1 MATDCIA
8 QLTFRYQGLR
18 PPIVARFDMPHAS
31 SDGGLVLLKA
41 VDERLRLTEAV
52 ARCLTDPRH
61 PGKVAHSV
69 LDLVRQRV
77 FGLAAGYLD
86 GNDAARL
93 ADDPLHKLVLDR
105 EPLTGPALGSQPTL
119 SRFENAV
126 GRRDLVRLSH
136 QLARTVIDAQR
147 RRLHGRARR
156 ITIDL
161 DPTDDPTHGQQ
172 ELSFFI
178 WPLRHGVLLA
188 TGGHADVRRRTDAA
202 PGRPCAA
209 AWQRARQPRGDWP
222 PALAAP
228 GAAAGLPRAI
238 LRVRLDG
245 GFAGPRLLTFLD
257 RAGVE
262 YGVGLPGHPRLAKRV
277 RRLLGRASVLFR
289 PTGQAMPVFGET
301 RYAAKSWGHKRRVIM
316 KAEVVQYPGR
326 APRKNPRFVVT
337 NRARAPEAV
346 YAIYRQRGDVENR
359 HKELK
364 DSLGLGRTSCPR
376 FLANQVR
383 VLLTATAYVL
393 FQTLQQHA
401 QGTVWAG
408 AQVATLRERL
418 IKLGVWVTRSARRI
432 VLHLPRA
439 CPWLEPWRQLARAV
453 GARAGYPPPRR
464 RFGPRARPR
473 ESSHCRASLPTVGG
487 RPARR
492 SAPTRVSAASTFR
505 RSSDAIVVS
514 IRAARLTSCVPS

>member
-18 PPIVARFDMPHAS
+18 APIVARFDVPHAS

-41 VDERLRLTEAV
+41 VDERLRLTETV
-52 ARCLTDPRH
+52 AASLTDPRQS
-61 PGKVAHSV
+61 GKVAHSW

-93 ADDPLHKLVLDR
+93 ADDPVHKLVLDR

-126 GRRDLVRLSH
+126 GRHDLVRVGH
-136 QLARTVIDAQR
+136 RLARAVIAQHR

-172 ELSFFI
+172 ELSCFNGHYDTACYL
-178 WPLRHGVLLA
+178 PLVATLTFDDEPIQYLVGIVLRPGNAPAGRGAIGRLRWVLRA
-188 TGGHADVRRRTDAA
+188 LRRAF
-202 PGRPCAA
+202 
-209 AWQRARQPRGDWP
+209 
-222 PALAAP
+222 
-228 GAAAGLPRAI
+228 PRAAR
-238 LRVRLDG
+238 RVRLDG
-245 GFAGPRLLTFLD
+245 GFAGPRLLAFLE

-262 YGVGLPGHPRLAKRV
+262 YVVGLPGNARLEKRV
-277 RRLLGRASVLFR
+277 RRLLGRAWVLFR
-289 PTGQAMPVFGET
+289 ATGQATPVFGET
-301 RYAAKSWGHKRRVIM
+301 RYAARSWGRKRRVIM

-326 APRKNPRFVVT
+326 APRRNPRFVVT
-337 NRARAPEAV
+337 NLTRAPEAV

-383 VLLTATAYVL
+383 VLLTTTAYIL

-401 QGTVWAG
+401 QGTAGAG
-408 AQVATLRERL
+408 AQVVTLRERL
-418 IKLGVWVTRSARRI
+418 IKLGVWITRSARRI

-453 GARAGYPPPRR
+453 GARAG
-464 RFGPRARPR
+464 
-473 ESSHCRASLPTVGG
+473 
-487 RPARR
+487 
-492 SAPTRVSAASTFR
+492 
-505 RSSDAIVVS
+505 
-514 IRAARLTSCVPS
+514 

>member
-18 PPIVARFDMPHAS
+18 APIVARFDVPHAS

-41 VDERLRLTEAV
+41 VDERLRLTETV
-52 ARCLTDPRH
+52 AASLTDPRQS
-61 PGKVAHSV
+61 GKVAHSL

-93 ADDPLHKLVLDR
+93 ADDPVHKLVLDR

-126 GRRDLVRLSH
+126 GRHDLVRVGH
-136 QLARTVIDAQR
+136 RLARAVIAQHR

-172 ELSFFI
+172 ELSFFNGHYDTACYL
-178 WPLRHGVLLA
+178 PLVATLTFDDEPIQYLVGIVLRPGNAPAGRGAIGRLRWVLRA
-188 TGGHADVRRRTDAA
+188 LRRAFPRTA
-202 PGRPCAA
+202 
-209 AWQRARQPRGDWP
+209 
-222 PALAAP
+222 
-228 GAAAGLPRAI
+228 

-245 GFAGPRLLTFLD
+245 GFAGPRLLAFLE

-262 YGVGLPGHPRLAKRV
+262 YVVGLPGNARLEKRI
-277 RRLLGRASVLFR
+277 RRLLGRAWVLFR
-289 PTGQAMPVFGET
+289 ATGQATPVFGET
-301 RYAAKSWGHKRRVIM
+301 RYAARSWGRKRRVIM

-326 APRKNPRFVVT
+326 APRRNPRFVVT
-337 NRARAPEAV
+337 NLTRAPEAV

-383 VLLTATAYVL
+383 VLLTATAYIL

-401 QGTVWAG
+401 QGTASAG
-408 AQVATLRERL
+408 AQVVTLRERL
-418 IKLGVWVTRSARRI
+418 IKLGVWITRSARRI

-453 GARAGYPPPRR
+453 GARAG
-464 RFGPRARPR
+464 
-473 ESSHCRASLPTVGG
+473 
-487 RPARR
+487 
-492 SAPTRVSAASTFR
+492 
-505 RSSDAIVVS
+505 
-514 IRAARLTSCVPS
+514 

>member
-1 MATDCIA
+1 
-8 QLTFRYQGLR
+8 LTFRYQGLR
-18 PPIVARFDMPHAS
+18 SPIVARFDMPHAS

-41 VDERLRLTEAV
+41 VDERLRLTETV
-52 ARCLTDPRH
+52 AACLTDGRQR
-61 PGKVAHSV
+61 GKVAHSLV
-69 LDLVRQRV
+69 DLVRQRV

-119 SRFENAV
+119 SRFENGV
-126 GRRDLVRLSH
+126 RRRDLIRVG
-136 QLARTVIDAQR
+136 QGLARAVIAHHR

-172 ELSFFI
+172 ELSFFNGHYDTACYL
-178 WPLRHGVLLA
+178 PLVATLTFDDEPMQYLAGIVL
-188 TGGHADVRRRTDAA
+188 R
-202 PGRPCAA
+202 PGN
-209 AWQRARQPRGDWP
+209 
-222 PALAAP
+222 
-228 GAAAGLPRAI
+228 AAAGRGAIGRLRWLLRALRQAFPRAT

-245 GFAGPRLLTFLD
+245 
-257 RAGVE
+257 VE
-262 YGVGLPGHPRLAKRV
+262 YVVGLPGNPRLDKRV
-277 RRLLGRASVLFR
+277 RRLLGRAWSVFR
-289 PTGQAMPVFGET
+289 STGHGTPLFGET
-301 RYAAKSWGHKRRVIM
+301 RYAAKSWGRKRRVIM

-337 NRARAPEAV
+337 NLRLLPEAV

-376 FLANQVR
+376 FLANQLR
-383 VLLTATAYVL
+383 VLLTATAYIL
-393 FQTLQQHA
+393 FQTLQQQA
-401 QGTVWAG
+401 QRTVCAG

-418 IKLGVWVTRSARRI
+418 IKLAVWITRSARRI

-439 CPWLEPWRQLARAV
+439 CPWLESWRQVARAV
-453 GARAGYPPPRR
+453 GARTG
-464 RFGPRARPR
+464 
-473 ESSHCRASLPTVGG
+473 
-487 RPARR
+487 
-492 SAPTRVSAASTFR
+492 
-505 RSSDAIVVS
+505 
-514 IRAARLTSCVPS
+514 

>member
-8 QLTFRYQGLR
+8 QLTFRCQGLR
-18 PPIVARFDMPHAS
+18 SPIVARFDVPHAS

-41 VDERLRLTEAV
+41 IDERLRLTETV
-52 ARCLTDPRH
+52 AACLTDPRQ

-69 LDLVRQRV
+69 LDLLRQRV

-119 SRFENAV
+119 SRFEN
-126 GRRDLVRLSH
+126 GIRRRDLVRVG
-136 QLARTVIDAQR
+136 QGVARTVIAHHR

-172 ELSFFI
+172 ELSFFNGHYDTACYL
-178 WPLRHGVLLA
+178 PLVATLTFDDEPIQYLVGIVL
-188 TGGHADVRRRTDAA
+188 R
-202 PGRPCAA
+202 PGT
-209 AWQRARQPRGDWP
+209 
-222 PALAAP
+222 
-228 GAAAGLPRAI
+228 AAAGRGAIGRLRWLRRAFPRAT

-245 GFAGPRLLTFLD
+245 GFAGPRLLACLD

-262 YGVGLPGHPRLAKRV
+262 YLVGLPGNPRLDKRI
-277 RRLLGRASVLFR
+277 RRLLGRARVLFR
-289 PTGQAMPVFGET
+289 TTGQPTALFGET

-326 APRKNPRFVVT
+326 TPRDNPRFVVT
-337 NRARAPEAV
+337 NVTLMPEAV

-359 HKELK
+359 YKELK

-383 VLLTATAYVL
+383 VLLTATAYIL
-393 FQTLQQHA
+393 FQTLQQRA
-401 QGTVWAG
+401 QGTACAG

-418 IKLGVWVTRSARRI
+418 IKLAVWITRPARRV
-432 VLHLPRA
+432 VLHFPQA
-439 CPWLEPWRQLARAV
+439 FSWLRPWRQVARAV
-453 GARAGYPPPRR
+453 GARAG
-464 RFGPRARPR
+464 
-473 ESSHCRASLPTVGG
+473 
-487 RPARR
+487 
-492 SAPTRVSAASTFR
+492 
-505 RSSDAIVVS
+505 
-514 IRAARLTSCVPS
+514 

>member
-18 PPIVARFDMPHAS
+18 APIVARFDVPHAS

-52 ARCLTDPRH
+52 ARCLTDPRQ

-126 GRRDLVRLSH
+126 GRRDLVRLGH
-136 QLARTVIDAQR
+136 RLARTVIAPHR

-172 ELSFFI
+172 ELSFFNGHYDTACYL
-178 WPLRHGVLLA
+178 PLVATLTFDDEPMQYLAGIVLRP
-188 TGGHADVRRRTDAA
+188 GNA
-202 PGRPCAA
+202 PASRGAIGRLR
-209 AWQRARQPRGDWP
+209 WLLRALRQ
-222 PALAAP
+222 AF
-228 GAAAGLPRAI
+228 PRAT

-245 GFAGPRLLTFLD
+245 GFAGPRLLAFLD

-262 YGVGLPGHPRLAKRV
+262 YVVGLPGMRAWTSASDACSA
-277 RRLLGRASVLFR
+277 GRGPCS
-289 PTGQAMPVFGET
+289 
-301 RYAAKSWGHKRRVIM
+301 
-316 KAEVVQYPGR
+316 
-326 APRKNPRFVVT
+326 APRGRPR
-337 NRARAPEAV
+337 R
-346 YAIYRQRGDVENR
+346 
-359 HKELK
+359 
-364 DSLGLGRTSCPR
+364 C
-376 FLANQVR
+376 
-383 VLLTATAYVL
+383 
-393 FQTLQQHA
+393 
-401 QGTVWAG
+401 
-408 AQVATLRERL
+408 
-418 IKLGVWVTRSARRI
+418 SARRATR
-432 VLHLPRA
+432 P
-439 CPWLEPWRQLARAV
+439 
-453 GARAGYPPPRR
+453 GAG
-464 RFGPRARPR
+464 
-473 ESSHCRASLPTVGG
+473 
-487 RPARR
+487 
-492 SAPTRVSAASTFR
+492 AASG
-505 RSSDAIVVS
+505 A
-514 IRAARLTSCVPS
+514 

>member
-18 PPIVARFDMPHAS
+18 TPIVARFDVPHAS
-31 SDGGLVLLKA
+31 SDGGLILLKA

-52 ARCLTDPRH
+52 AQCLTDRRQ

-119 SRFENAV
+119 SRFENGL
-126 GRRDLVRLSH
+126 GRRDLIRVG
-136 QLARTVIDAQR
+136 QGLARSVIAHHR

-161 DPTDDPTHGQQ
+161 DPTDDSTHGQQ
-172 ELSFFI
+172 ELSFFNGHYDTACYL
-178 WPLRHGVLLA
+178 PLVATLTFDDEPIQYLAGIVLRPGNAPAGRGAIGRLRGLLR
-188 TGGHADVRRRTDAA
+188 TLRRAFPHTT
-202 PGRPCAA
+202 
-209 AWQRARQPRGDWP
+209 
-222 PALAAP
+222 
-228 GAAAGLPRAI
+228 

-245 GFAGPRLLTFLD
+245 GFAGPTLLAFLE

-262 YGVGLPGHPRLAKRV
+262 YLVGLPGNARLDKRV
-277 RRLLGRASVLFR
+277 RRLRGRARVLFR
-289 PTGQAMPVFGET
+289 TTGQATPVFGET
-301 RYAAKSWGHKRRVIM
+301 RYAARSWRRKRRVIM

-326 APRKNPRFVVT
+326 APRDNPRFVVT
-337 NRARAPEAV
+337 NLTLKPEAV
-346 YAIYRQRGDVENR
+346 YAVYRQRGDVENR

-383 VLLTATAYVL
+383 VLLTATAYIL
-393 FQTLQQHA
+393 FQTLQQRA
-401 QGTVWAG
+401 QGTAWAG

-418 IKLGVWVTRSARRI
+418 IKLAVWITRSARRI
-432 VLHLPRA
+432 VLHLPRT
-439 CPWLEPWRQLARAV
+439 CPWLKPWRQLAQAV
-453 GARAGYPPPRR
+453 GARAG
-464 RFGPRARPR
+464 
-473 ESSHCRASLPTVGG
+473 
-487 RPARR
+487 
-492 SAPTRVSAASTFR
+492 
-505 RSSDAIVVS
+505 
-514 IRAARLTSCVPS
+514 

>member
-8 QLTFRYQGLR
+8 QLTFRYQRLR
-18 PPIVARFDMPHAS
+18 SPIVARFDVPHAS

-41 VDERLRLTEAV
+41 VDERLRLTETV
-52 ARCLTDPRH
+52 AACLRDPRQ
-61 PGKVAHSV
+61 PGKVAHSL

-105 EPLTGPALGSQPTL
+105 EPLTGPALSSQPTI
-119 SRFENAV
+119 SRFENGL
-126 GRRDLVRLSH
+126 GRRDLVRLGRA
-136 QLARTVIDAQR
+136 LAQTVITSQR

-172 ELSFFI
+172 ELSFFNGHYDTACYL
-178 WPLRHGVLLA
+178 PLVATLTFDDEPMQYLVGIVL
-188 TGGHADVRRRTDAA
+188 R
-202 PGRPCAA
+202 PGN
-209 AWQRARQPRGDWP
+209 
-222 PALAAP
+222 
-228 GAAAGLPRAI
+228 AAAGRGTIGRLRWLLRALRRAFPRAT
-238 LRVRLDG
+238 LHVRLDG

-262 YGVGLPGHPRLAKRV
+262 YIVGLPGNARLEKRI
-277 RRLLGRASVLFR
+277 RRLRGRARVLFR
-289 PTGQAMPVFGET
+289 TTGESTALFGET
-301 RYAAKSWGHKRRVIM
+301 RYAATSWRRRRRVIM

-326 APRKNPRFVVT
+326 APRDNLRFVVT
-337 NRARAPEAV
+337 NLTLVPEAV

-383 VLLTATAYVL
+383 VLLTAAAYIL
-393 FQTLQQHA
+393 FQTLQQAA
-401 QGTVWAG
+401 QRTACAG

-418 IKLGVWVTRSARRI
+418 IKLAVWITRSARRI

-439 CPWLEPWRQLARAV
+439 CPWLEPWRQVARAV
-453 GARAGYPPPRR
+453 GARAG
-464 RFGPRARPR
+464 
-473 ESSHCRASLPTVGG
+473 
-487 RPARR
+487 
-492 SAPTRVSAASTFR
+492 
-505 RSSDAIVVS
+505 
-514 IRAARLTSCVPS
+514 

>member
-31 SDGGLVLLKA
+31 SEGGLVLLKA

-136 QLARTVIDAQR
+136 QLARTVIAAQR

-172 ELSFFI
+172 ELSFFNGHYDTACYL
-178 WPLRHGVLLA
+178 PLVATLTFDDEPMQYLVSIVLRPGNAPAGRGAIGRLRWLFRA
-188 TGGHADVRRRTDAA
+188 LRRAF
-202 PGRPCAA
+202 
-209 AWQRARQPRGDWP
+209 
-222 PALAAP
+222 
-228 GAAAGLPRAI
+228 PRAT

-257 RAGVE
+257 GAGVE
-262 YGVGLPGHPRLAKRV
+262 YVVGLPGNPRLDKRV
-277 RRLLGRASVLFR
+277 RRLLGRASARFR
-289 PTGQAMPVFGET
+289 ATGQTTPLFGET

-337 NRARAPEAV
+337 NLTHAPEAV

-364 DSLGLGRTSCPR
+364 ASLGLGRTSCPR

-383 VLLTATAYVL
+383 VLLTAMAYIL
-393 FQTLQQHA
+393 FQTLQQQA
-401 QGTVWAG
+401 QRTACAG
-408 AQVATLRERL
+408 LQVVTLRERL
-418 IKLGVWVTRSARRI
+418 IKLAVWLTRSARRI

-439 CPWLEPWRQLARAV
+439 CPWLGPWRQVARAV
-453 GARAGYPPPRR
+453 GARAG
-464 RFGPRARPR
+464 
-473 ESSHCRASLPTVGG
+473 
-487 RPARR
+487 
-492 SAPTRVSAASTFR
+492 
-505 RSSDAIVVS
+505 
-514 IRAARLTSCVPS
+514 

>member
-1 MATDCIA
+1 MATPCIA
-8 QLTFRYQGLR
+8 QLTFRYQGFRSPL
-18 PPIVARFDMPHAS
+18 VARFDVPHAS

-41 VDERLRLTEAV
+41 VDDRLRLTEAV
-52 ARCLTDPRH
+52 AQCVTDPRQ
-61 PGKVAHSV
+61 PGKVAHSI

-86 GNDAARL
+86 GNDAARV

-126 GRRDLVRLSH
+126 GRRELVRAGH
-136 QLARTVIDAQR
+136 RLAQAVIAHHR

-172 ELSFFI
+172 ELSFFNGHYDTACYL
-178 WPLRHGVLLA
+178 PLVATLTFDDEPIQFLAGIVLRPGNAPAGRGAIGRLRWLLRA
-188 TGGHADVRRRTDAA
+188 LRGAFPRTA
-202 PGRPCAA
+202 
-209 AWQRARQPRGDWP
+209 
-222 PALAAP
+222 
-228 GAAAGLPRAI
+228 

-245 GFAGPRLLTFLD
+245 GFAGPRLLTCLD

-262 YGVGLPGHPRLAKRV
+262 YVVGLPGNARLDKRI
-277 RRLLGRASVLFR
+277 RRLRGRARVLFR
-289 PTGQAMPVFGET
+289 TTGQSTALFGET
-301 RYAAKSWGHKRRVIM
+301 RYAAKSWRCKRRVIM

-326 APRKNPRFVVT
+326 APRDNPRFVVT
-337 NRARAPEAV
+337 NLTRAPEAV
-346 YAIYRQRGDVENR
+346 YAVYRQRGDVENR
-359 HKELK
+359 YKELK
-364 DSLGLGRTSCPR
+364 DSLGLGRTSCSR

-383 VLLTATAYVL
+383 VLLTATAYIL

-401 QGTVWAG
+401 QGTACAG

-418 IKLGVWVTRSARRI
+418 IKLAVWITRSARRI
-432 VLHLPRA
+432 VLHLPSA

-453 GARAGYPPPRR
+453 GARAG
-464 RFGPRARPR
+464 
-473 ESSHCRASLPTVGG
+473 
-487 RPARR
+487 
-492 SAPTRVSAASTFR
+492 
-505 RSSDAIVVS
+505 
-514 IRAARLTSCVPS
+514 

>member
-41 VDERLRLTEAV
+41 VDERLHVTEAV
-52 ARCLTDPRH
+52 ARCLTDPRQ

-93 ADDPLHKLVLDR
+93 ADDPLHKLMLDR
-105 EPLTGPALGSQPTL
+105 EPLMGPTLGSQPTL
-119 SRFENAV
+119 SRFENGVSRRELIRV
-126 GRRDLVRLSH
+126 G
-136 QLARTVIDAQR
+136 QCLARTVIAQHR

-172 ELSFFI
+172 ELSFFNGHYDTACYL
-178 WPLRHGVLLA
+178 PLVATLTFNDEPLQYLVGIVL
-188 TGGHADVRRRTDAA
+188 R
-202 PGRPCAA
+202 PGNAA
-209 AWQRARQPRGDWP
+209 ASRGAIGRLRWLLRALRR
-222 PALAAP
+222 AF
-228 GAAAGLPRAI
+228 PRAT

-245 GFAGPRLLTFLD
+245 GFAGPRLLAFVD

-262 YGVGLPGHPRLAKRV
+262 YVVGLPGNPRLDKRV
-277 RRLLGRASVLFR
+277 RRRLGRAWARFR
-289 PTGQAMPVFGET
+289 STGERAPLFGET
-301 RYAAKSWGHKRRVIM
+301 RYAAKTWSRKRRVIM
-316 KAEVVQYPGR
+316 KAEVVPYPGR
-326 APRKNPRFVVT
+326 APRKNPRVVVT
-337 NRARAPEAV
+337 TLPLGPEAV

-383 VLLTATAYVL
+383 VLLTATAYIL
-393 FQTLQQHA
+393 FQTLQQQA
-401 QGTVWAG
+401 QGTACAG
-408 AQVATLRERL
+408 LQVATLRERL
-418 IKLGVWVTRSARRI
+418 IKLAVWLTRSARRI

-439 CPWLEPWRQLARAV
+439 CPWLEPWRQVARAV
-453 GARAGYPPPRR
+453 GARAG
-464 RFGPRARPR
+464 
-473 ESSHCRASLPTVGG
+473 
-487 RPARR
+487 
-492 SAPTRVSAASTFR
+492 
-505 RSSDAIVVS
+505 
-514 IRAARLTSCVPS
+514 

>member
-1 MATDCIA
+1 
-8 QLTFRYQGLR
+8 LTFRYQGLR
-18 PPIVARFDMPHAS
+18 SPIVARFDMPHAS

-41 VDERLRLTEAV
+41 VDERLRLTETV
-52 ARCLTDPRH
+52 AACLTDGRQR
-61 PGKVAHSV
+61 GKVAHSLV
-69 LDLVRQRV
+69 DLVRQRV

-119 SRFENAV
+119 SRFENGV
-126 GRRDLVRLSH
+126 RRRDLIRVG
-136 QLARTVIDAQR
+136 QGLARAVIAHHR

-172 ELSFFI
+172 ELSFFNGHYDTACYL
-178 WPLRHGVLLA
+178 PLVATLTFDDEPMQYLAGIVL
-188 TGGHADVRRRTDAA
+188 R
-202 PGRPCAA
+202 PGN
-209 AWQRARQPRGDWP
+209 
-222 PALAAP
+222 
-228 GAAAGLPRAI
+228 AAAGRGAIGRLRWLLRALRQAFPRAT

-262 YGVGLPGHPRLAKRV
+262 YVVGLPGNPRLDKRV
-277 RRLLGRASVLFR
+277 RRLLGRAWSVFR
-289 PTGQAMPVFGET
+289 STGHGTPLFGET
-301 RYAAKSWGHKRRVIM
+301 RYAAKSWGRKRRVIM

-337 NRARAPEAV
+337 NLRLLPEAV

-376 FLANQVR
+376 FLANQLR
-383 VLLTATAYVL
+383 VLLTATAYIL
-393 FQTLQQHA
+393 FQTLQQQA
-401 QGTVWAG
+401 QRTVCAG

-418 IKLGVWVTRSARRI
+418 IKLAVWITRSARRI

-439 CPWLEPWRQLARAV
+439 CPWLESWRQVARAV
-453 GARAGYPPPRR
+453 GARTG
-464 RFGPRARPR
+464 
-473 ESSHCRASLPTVGG
+473 
-487 RPARR
+487 
-492 SAPTRVSAASTFR
+492 
-505 RSSDAIVVS
+505 
-514 IRAARLTSCVPS
+514 

>member
-1 MATDCIA
+1 
-8 QLTFRYQGLR
+8 
-18 PPIVARFDMPHAS
+18 MPHAS

-41 VDERLRLTEAV
+41 VDERLRLTETV
-52 ARCLTDPRH
+52 AACLADPRQS
-61 PGKVAHSV
+61 GKVAHSV

-105 EPLTGPALGSQPTL
+105 EPLTGPALGSQPTI

-126 GRRDLVRLSH
+126 SRRELVQVGRG
-136 QLARTVIDAQR
+136 LARTVIAHHR

-172 ELSFFI
+172 ELSFFNGHYDTACYL
-178 WPLRHGVLLA
+178 PLVATVTFDDEPMQYLVGIVLRP
-188 TGGHADVRRRTDAA
+188 GNA
-202 PGRPCAA
+202 PAGRGAIGRLR
-209 AWQRARQPRGDWP
+209 WLFRALHR
-222 PALAAP
+222 AF
-228 GAAAGLPRAI
+228 PRAT

-257 RAGVE
+257 GAGVE
-262 YGVGLPGHPRLAKRV
+262 YVVGLPGNPRLDKRV
-277 RRLLGRASVLFR
+277 RRLLGRAWAQFR
-289 PTGQAMPVFGET
+289 AGQATPLFGET
-301 RYAAKSWGHKRRVIM
+301 RYAAKSWRRKRRVIM
-316 KAEVVQYPGR
+316 KAEVVQHPGR

-337 NRARAPEAV
+337 NLPRSPEAV

-364 DSLGLGRTSCPR
+364 DSLGLGRTSCSR

-383 VLLTATAYVL
+383 VLLTATAYIL
-393 FQTLQQHA
+393 FQTLQQQA
-401 QGTVWAG
+401 SGTACAG

-418 IKLGVWVTRSARRI
+418 IKLAVWITRSARRI

-439 CPWLEPWRQLARAV
+439 CPWLGPWRQVARAV
-453 GARAGYPPPRR
+453 GARAG
-464 RFGPRARPR
+464 
-473 ESSHCRASLPTVGG
+473 
-487 RPARR
+487 
-492 SAPTRVSAASTFR
+492 
-505 RSSDAIVVS
+505 
-514 IRAARLTSCVPS
+514 

>member
-18 PPIVARFDMPHAS
+18 TPIVARFDVPHAS

-41 VDERLRLTEAV
+41 VDDRLRLTEAV
-52 ARCLTDPRH
+52 AQCLTDRRQ

-105 EPLTGPALGSQPTL
+105 EPLTGSALGSQPTL
-119 SRFENAV
+119 SRFENGL
-126 GRRDLVRLSH
+126 GRRDLIRVG
-136 QLARTVIDAQR
+136 QGLARAVIAHHR

-172 ELSFFI
+172 ELSFFNGHYDTACYL
-178 WPLRHGVLLA
+178 PLVATLTFDDEPIQYLVGIVL
-188 TGGHADVRRRTDAA
+188 R
-202 PGRPCAA
+202 PGN
-209 AWQRARQPRGDWP
+209 
-222 PALAAP
+222 
-228 GAAAGLPRAI
+228 AAAGRGAIGRLRWLFRALRRAFPRTT

-262 YGVGLPGHPRLAKRV
+262 YVVGLPGNARLDKRV
-277 RRLLGRASVLFR
+277 RRLRGRARVLFR
-289 PTGQAMPVFGET
+289 ITGQATPVFGET
-301 RYAAKSWGHKRRVIM
+301 RYAARSWRRKRRVIM

-326 APRKNPRFVVT
+326 VPRDNPRFVVT
-337 NRARAPEAV
+337 NLTLEPEAV
-346 YAIYRQRGDVENR
+346 YAVYRQRGDVENR

-383 VLLTATAYVL
+383 VLLTATAYIL
-393 FQTLQQHA
+393 FQTLQQRA
-401 QGTVWAG
+401 QGTAWAG

-418 IKLGVWVTRSARRI
+418 IKLAVWITRSARRI
-432 VLHLPRA
+432 VLHLPRT
-439 CPWLEPWRQLARAV
+439 CPWLKPWRQLAQAV
-453 GARAGYPPPRR
+453 GARAG
-464 RFGPRARPR
+464 
-473 ESSHCRASLPTVGG
+473 
-487 RPARR
+487 
-492 SAPTRVSAASTFR
+492 
-505 RSSDAIVVS
+505 
-514 IRAARLTSCVPS
+514 

>member
-18 PPIVARFDMPHAS
+18 SPILARFDVPYAS

-41 VDERLRLTEAV
+41 VDERLRLTETMA
-52 ARCLTDPRH
+52 ACLTDGRQA
-61 PGKVAHSV
+61 GKVAHS
-69 LDLVRQRV
+69 LRDLIRQRV

-126 GRRDLVRLSH
+126 GRRDLVRLGH
-136 QLARTVIDAQR
+136 QLARTVIATQR

-172 ELSFFI
+172 ELSFFNGHYDTACYL
-178 WPLRHGVLLA
+178 PLVVTLTFDDEPIQYL
-188 TGGHADVRRRTDAA
+188 
-202 PGRPCAA
+202 
-209 AWQRARQPRGDWP
+209 
-222 PALAAP
+222 
-228 GAAAGLPRAI
+228 AGLVLRPGNAPAGRGAIGRLRWLFRTLRRAFPRAI

-245 GFAGPRLLTFLD
+245 GFAGPRLLAFLD

-262 YGVGLPGHPRLAKRV
+262 YVVGLPGNARLAKRV
-277 RRLLGRASVLFR
+277 RRLLGRAWVVFR
-289 PTGQAMPVFGET
+289 ATAQATPVFGET
-301 RYAAKSWGHKRRVIM
+301 RYAARSWGRKRRVIM

-326 APRKNPRFVVT
+326 APRRNPRFVVT
-337 NRARAPEAV
+337 NLALEPEAV
-346 YAIYRQRGDVENR
+346 YGIYRQRGDVENR

-376 FLANQVR
+376 FLANQFR
-383 VLLTATAYVL
+383 VLLTATVYIL
-393 FQTLQQHA
+393 FQALQQHA
-401 QGTVWAG
+401 QATACAG

-418 IKLGVWVTRSARRI
+418 IKLGVWITRSARRI

-439 CPWLEPWRQLARAV
+439 CPWLEPWRQVARAV
-453 GARAGYPPPRR
+453 GARAG
-464 RFGPRARPR
+464 
-473 ESSHCRASLPTVGG
+473 
-487 RPARR
+487 
-492 SAPTRVSAASTFR
+492 
-505 RSSDAIVVS
+505 
-514 IRAARLTSCVPS
+514 